1 MKKSIAGILPKLA
14 KKVGEKSVSS
24 ACTWWIYQP
33 KVPESMKKS
42 DNTKWNWSAFSSYNM
57 LDYMIQNNK

>member
-1 MKKSIAGILPKLA
+1 MKKYIVGILPKLA

-33 KVPESMKKS
+33 KVPENMKKTI
-42 DNTKWNWSAFSSYNM
+42 NARIKNE
-57 LDYMIQNNK
+57 

>member
-1 MKKSIAGILPKLA
+1 MKKAIAGILPKLA

-42 DNTKWNWSAFSSYNM
+42 DNTK
-57 LDYMIQNNK
+57 